1 LYVGAHALAFSREI
15 VNSPVHGKLRRLPGQ
30 VLWCEE
36 YTILRRAVAIRRK
49 LNDDLRPT
57 IAILCEE
64 TEAGRLL
71 VAAESPHVPAVKEIR
86 QSLGVLRDL

>member
-1 LYVGAHALAFSREI
+1 MSTENYEGFLGRCAD
-15 VNSPVHGKLRRLPGQ
+15 
-30 VLWCEE
+30 LWCEE

-71 VAAESPHVPAVKEIR
+71 VAAESLHLPAVKEIR